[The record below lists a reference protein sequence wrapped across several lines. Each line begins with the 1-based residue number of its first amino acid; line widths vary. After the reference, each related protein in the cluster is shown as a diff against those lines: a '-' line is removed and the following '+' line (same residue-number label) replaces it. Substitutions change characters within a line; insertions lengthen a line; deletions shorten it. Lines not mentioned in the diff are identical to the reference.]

1 MKRHL
6 FWRLTQTPHKSN
18 ASFPEIL
25 VASSDLAR
33 RDFSR
38 FDGPDVGRAY
48 VTIRCASVALVETG
62 DVAKDNLVHCGIRA
76 QMRAPERIRGSS
88 FSVVA
93 GAS

>member
-6 FWRLTQTPHKSN
+6 FWRLIQTPYKTN

-25 VASSDLAR
+25 VTGAVLAR

-48 VTIRCASVALVETG
+48 VTIHCASLALVETG
-62 DVAKDNLVHCGIRA
+62 DVAKDNLVHSGIRA
-76 QMRAPERIRGSS
+76 QMRALERIRGSS
-88 FSVVA
+88 SSAVA
-93 GAS
+93 RAS

>member
-1 MKRHL
+1 VKRHL
-6 FWRLTQTPHKSN
+6 FWRLTQTPYKTN

-25 VASSDLAR
+25 VAGTDLAR

-48 VTIRCASVALVETG
+48 VTIHCASLALVKTE
-62 DVAKDNLVHCGIRA
+62 DVAKDNLVHSGIRA

-88 FSVVA
+88 SSAVA
-93 GAS
+93 RAS